1 MLPPGS
7 ATPSADLARRLRS
20 LRVEEWTDI
29 GVTQR
34 DIATALGGLSIAT
47 ISSWENGG
55 RLPGREHLVGYA
67 RFFASRRSLQGGKA
81 RLLPDDELT
90 PDERTRLAELEQ
102 ELNGLRLA
110 AVRVDGAPVASAGS
124 AAGRFD
130 AMSSGTFA
138 FPDTQDVT
146 IGCSA
151 LPEEHLRR
159 IEDADESSP
168 DYAESYGYADL
179 DALIELHG
187 HIRAASPRTQVNI
200 RQAAEMTTDDLT
212 SHLVLLG
219 GIDLNPVTE
228 EVMERL
234 SLPIRQVSPDDRA
247 DGYFEVIGSAEST
260 DSGEPR
266 RYGPH
271 VRKSGDRRQLEQ
283 DVALFLHGPNPFNK
297 ARRVTV
303 CNAMFGRGTLGAVR
317 ALTDLRFRDR
327 NELYLHTRFSQD
339 DAFALLVKVPIVRGK
354 TITPDWTGDEVRLY
368 EWPER

>member
-20 LRVEEWTDI
+20 LRVEEWTDV

-55 RLPGREHLVGYA
+55 RLPGREPLVGYA

-90 PDERTRLAELEQ
+90 PDERSRLAELEQ

-110 AVRVDGAPVASAGS
+110 AVRVDGAPIASMES
-124 AAGRFD
+124 AAAQFD

-138 FPDTQDVT
+138 FPDIEDVT
-146 IGCSA
+146 IVCST
-151 LPEEHLRR
+151 LSENQLRQ
-159 IEDADESSP
+159 IEYADKSSP
-168 DYAESYGYADL
+168 DFAESYAYADL

-200 RQAAEMTTDDLT
+200 RRPADMEPDDLT

-219 GIDLNPVTE
+219 GIDLNSVTE
-228 EVMERL
+228 EVMERV
-234 SLPIRQVSPDDRA
+234 SLPIRQVSPEDRA
-247 DGYFEVIGSAEST
+247 HGYFEVTNSAEST
-260 DSGEPR
+260 EPGEPR
-266 RYGPH
+266 RYGPR
-271 VRKSGDRRQLEQ
+271 VRASGERQQLEQ
-283 DVALFLHGPNPFNK
+283 DVALFLHGPNTFNK

-317 ALTDLRFRDR
+317 ALTDARFRDR
-327 NELYLHTRFSQD
+327 NEEYLHTRFSQD
-339 DAFALLVKVPIVRGK
+339 DAFALLVRVPIVRGK
-354 TITPDWTGDEVRLY
+354 TITPDWTGDDVRLY